1 MPEFQNTDV
10 ADLMFGAIRLP
21 PPLMVERVQHVGTT
35 QETRDHI
42 EETVGGAEWTAVW
55 EKVEEKLPE
64 LFSIKLTD
72 VLAGA
77 LNKCRELHRYTD
89 LEKYP
94 ADRTVQVPLGEY
106 KFSSTHKP
114 RLEITVDG
122 VDAGAIELVLRLDF
136 RLQAAVAE
144 LRGGVIRALDTGGGN
159 VKGSV
164 SVGKIQVWESDSA
177 QGELPGRIEFAKG
190 IALGRLAIRDHDDDV
205 LEQVASA
212 PPVAVADNRRI
223 KGDAAI
229 VRRRSWLPALAL
241 LGGFALLGLV
251 LLIEPTKQV
260 VEPALVQGETYALT
274 IISEP
279 ADANVNII
287 GLDRAYTPGMQLPPG
302 RYDIEVSSPGF
313 QPQQQ
318 VVHLGEAD
326 LKLPVQLVRSIQ
338 IDEPAVDPLPLP
350 EVEQQE
356 TTQRTP
362 PPRSSV
368 DTRSPLP
375 SPTELEEQ
383 VPGTYAVNLRSSPP
397 GAQIWIRGVGD
408 YEPGMRLPPGEYTV
422 RLRLNG
428 YQTTWESFTVR
439 NRDVNERFE
448 LPKGFF

>member
-10 ADLMFGAIRLP
+10 ADLMFGALRLP

-35 QETRDHI
+35 QETRDHL
-42 EETVGGAEWTAVW
+42 EETVGGVEWAAVW
-55 EKVEEKLPE
+55 KKVEEKLPE
-64 LFSIKLTD
+64 LFNIKLTD

-94 ADRTVQVPLGEY
+94 ADKSVQVPLGEY

-122 VDAGAIELVLRLDF
+122 IDAGVIELVLRLDF

-144 LRGGVIRALDTGGGN
+144 LHGGAIRALDTGGGS

-164 SVGKIQVWESDSA
+164 SVGKIQVWESDPV

-190 IALGRLAIRDHDDDV
+190 IALGRLPGGEHDHDV
-205 LEQVASA
+205 LEQTASMPA
-212 PPVAVADNRRI
+212 AAVADDRHI

-241 LGGFALLGLV
+241 LGGFALLGLI
-251 LLIEPTKQV
+251 LLTEPTKRV

-318 VVHLGEAD
+318 VVHLGEVD
-326 LKLPVQLVRSIQ
+326 LKFPVQLVRSIQ
-338 IDEPAVDPLPLP
+338 IDEQVVEPVPLP

-356 TTQRTP
+356 TVQRPMT
-362 PPRSSV
+362 PRSSS
-368 DTRSPLP
+368 DARTPMHSP
-375 SPTELEEQ
+375 SEAEEHA
-383 VPGTYAVNLRSSPP
+383 PGTYAVNLRSSPA

-408 YEPGMRLPPGEYTV
+408 YEPGMRLPPGEYTI

-448 LPKGFF
+448 LPKSFF